1 MIGFQRE
8 SMIEEMDAAL
18 PIAEAAYEST
28 EMVALDEAALD
39 GVSGGARNAGSST
52 SGYSRNRMSMT
63 KGTFAGPNG
72 SGSFTS
78 VQTEEIGSISG
89 ESWDID
95 Q

>member
-1 MIGFQRE
+1 MIGYQHE

-18 PIAEAAYEST
+18 PIAEADYGST

-52 SGYSRNRMSMT
+52 SGYSRNRMT
-63 KGTFAGPNG
+63 AVRGNFAGPNG
-72 SGSFTS
+72 AGNFSA
-78 VQTEEIGSISG
+78 VQTEEIGSFAQDT
-89 ESWDID
+89 WDID

>member
-1 MIGFQRE
+1 MIGSQNE
-8 SMIEEMDAAL
+8 LMVEEMDASL
-18 PIAEAAYEST
+18 SIAEEAHGST
-28 EMVALDEAALD
+28 AMVALDDEALD
-39 GVSGGARNAGSST
+39 GVSGGARNAGSSV

-72 SGSFTS
+72 AGSFTS

-89 ESWDID
+89 ETWDID